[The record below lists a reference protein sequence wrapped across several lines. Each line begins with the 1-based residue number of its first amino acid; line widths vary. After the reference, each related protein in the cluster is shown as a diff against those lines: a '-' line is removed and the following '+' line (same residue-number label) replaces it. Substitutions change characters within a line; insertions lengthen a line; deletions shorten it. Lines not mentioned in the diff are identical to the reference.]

1 VKNVVDTVISDNQL
15 TMLTTIVRETG
26 LVETLSS
33 DGPFTIFAPTD
44 EAFAKLSQKT
54 IDYLMS
60 DKERLTEILTYHVI
74 HGKIKSDEVLK
85 LKKAITVQGS
95 SLIFQNDSPV
105 KVNKASVLLA
115 DIECENGMIHVINEV
130 LIPK

>member
-1 VKNVVDTVISDNQL
+1 VKNVIDTVISDNQL

>member
-1 VKNVVDTVISDNQL
+1 MKNVVDTVISDNQL

>member
-1 VKNVVDTVISDNQL
+1 MKNVVDTVISDNQL

-115 DIECENGMIHVINEV
+115 DIECENGMIHVISEV